1 MSASAP
7 STNPDNHSERNQE
20 NFNLKPIPPEGIF
33 SFACHP
39 GVSCY
44 NRCCHEIDVIL
55 TPVDILRMKT
65 ELNLP
70 SHEFLTKIYQF
81 SLFERNRYSTGETA
95 NA

>member
-39 GVSCY
+39 
-44 NRCCHEIDVIL
+44 EFPAL
-55 TPVDILRMKT
+55 TAAVMR
-65 ELNLP
+65 
-70 SHEFLTKIYQF
+70 LTL
-81 SLFERNRYSTGETA
+81 S
-95 NA
+95 